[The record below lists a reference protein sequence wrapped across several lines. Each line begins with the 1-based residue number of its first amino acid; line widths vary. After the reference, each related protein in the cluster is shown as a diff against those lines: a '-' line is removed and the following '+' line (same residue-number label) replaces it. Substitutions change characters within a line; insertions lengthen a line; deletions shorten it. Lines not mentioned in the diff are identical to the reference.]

1 MKKLLAKKM
10 KKSSNAI
17 RYFSGENLT
26 KSISTVDTSCYL
38 VISVSSCAC

>member
-1 MKKLLAKKM
+1 MKKTLTKKL

-26 KSISTVDTSCYL
+26 KSIAVVDTTCYMVDHFVSCT
-38 VISVSSCAC
+38 C